1 MIKCDNM
8 SIISAKEL
16 NKSFGTEPVLENV
29 SFTVNKGD
37 RIGVVGPNGAGKST
51 LFKIIVGELSADD
64 GEISAAKDLTVGYL
78 RQREHFPEENA
89 VLDTLLLLGGEP
101 AAKRGILAGSTL
113 AERFEELHG
122 YSFERAARGILISLG
137 FGESMFSQQ
146 VGSLSGGEKTRL
158 ALGAMLLREPDLM
171 LLDEP
176 TNHLD
181 IPTLKWLEGYLKG
194 YRGTLMIISHDRYFL
209 DRCVGR
215 IFEIEG
221 CRLRCYEGNY
231 TKYKETKALQ
241 YEIDLKHYQQQM
253 EERKRQEELI
263 ARYKGRGTE
272 KLAKRA
278 HSREMRLS
286 HMEMPEKPVMLSE
299 SLKMNFQEKL
309 ISGNDVVFA
318 EDLSFAYPGAGWSGA
333 APGGSAGTAEPAPL
347 FRNVDLDI
355 KKQDRICIVGANGI
369 GKTTLLKIILGQIR
383 PDTGYV
389 RLGQNVIPGY
399 YDQEQ
404 RGLDPESTV
413 LDELHR
419 MYFKYDL
426 TDLRK
431 VLGSFLFR
439 GDDVFKKVKDLAGGE
454 KARLALLKLM
464 MSGANLL
471 IFDEPTNHLDIA
483 AKEVFEDAL
492 MNFPGTMI
500 IVSHDRYLLQHVPT
514 AILELTADGII
525 KYPGQYDYYEEK
537 RSQGSP
543 GAEKARSPEDEDEN
557 AVNPRGFGVA
567 TDVRLQ
573 QKTGAAPAQNSAQ
586 EPALSGAEAFRAKK
600 QADAAA
606 RKAAKRLAE
615 AEEAVSRAEE
625 AVKLLEAELCKPEVF
640 GDAAKAA
647 ETAKALEEAKTA
659 LDDAYWKWMELQ

>member
-1 MIKCDNM
+1 MVSYYAM
-8 SIISAKEL
+8 SILSVREL
-16 NKSFGTEPVLENV
+16 NKSFGIETALEGV

-37 RIGVVGPNGAGKST
+37 RIGVVGANGAGKST
-51 LFKIIVGELSADD
+51 LFKIIVGELAADS
-64 GEISAAKDLTVGYL
+64 GEIAAAKDLTVGYL
-78 RQREHFPEENA
+78 RQREHFPEEGT
-89 VLDTLLLLGGEP
+89 VLDTMLMLGDEP
-101 AAKRGILAGSTL
+101 AAKRGALAGSTL

-122 YSFERAARGILISLG
+122 YSFDRAAKGILISLG
-137 FGESMFSQQ
+137 FAESAFGQR
-146 VGSLSGGEKTRL
+146 VGALSGGEKTRL

-181 IPTLKWLEGYLKG
+181 IPTLKWLENYLKG

-209 DRCVGR
+209 DKCVSR
-215 IFEIEG
+215 IFEIEN
-221 CRLRCYEGNY
+221 CRLKCYEGNY
-231 TKYKETKALQ
+231 SKFKETKQLQ
-241 YEIDLKHYQQQM
+241 YEIELKHYEQQM
-253 EERKRQEELI
+253 EEIKRQEELI

-286 HMEMPEKPVMLSE
+286 HMERPERPVMLSE
-299 SLKMNFQEKL
+299 TLKINFSEKL
-309 ISGNDVVFA
+309 ASGNDVVFA
-318 EDLSFAYPGAGWSGA
+318 ENLSFAYPGC
-333 APGGSAGTAEPAPL
+333 EPL
-347 FRNVDLDI
+347 FKNVALDI

-369 GKTTLLKIILGQIR
+369 GKTTLLKMILSQLR
-383 PDTGYV
+383 PDSGYI

-419 MYFKYDL
+419 MYFRYDQ

-431 VLGSFLFR
+431 ILGSFLFH
-439 GDDVFKKVKDLAGGE
+439 GDDVFKKVGDLAGGE

-483 AKEVFEDAL
+483 AKEVFEDAI
-492 MNFPGTMI
+492 MHFPGTVI

-525 KYPGQYDYYEEK
+525 KYPGTYDYYDEK
-537 RSQGSP
+537 RSSLEKSRGEASENVERSRGAGSATDNQLHANG
-543 GAEKARSPEDEDEN
+543 GAEGP
-557 AVNPRGFGVA
+557 
-567 TDVRLQ
+567 
-573 QKTGAAPAQNSAQ
+573 AAAADAPK
-586 EPALSGAEAFRAKK
+586 LSGAEAYKAKK
-600 QADAAA
+600 EADAAA
-606 RKAAKRLAE
+606 RKAAKKLADAE
-615 AEEAVSRAEE
+615 AAVQAAEDT
-625 AVKLLEAELCKPEVF
+625 VKRLENELCKPEIY
-640 GDAAKAA
+640 GDASKAV
-647 ETAKALEEAKTA
+647 ETAKALESAKKA
-659 LDDAYWKWMELQ
+659 LDDAYWNWMELQ

>member
-1 MIKCDNM
+1 MN
-8 SIISAKEL
+8 IISVREL
-16 NKSFGTEPVLENV
+16 NKSFGIAPVLENV

-51 LFKIIVGELSADD
+51 LFKRIVGELAADS
-64 GEISAAKDLTVGYL
+64 GEIATARDLTVGYL
-78 RQREHFPEENA
+78 KQREHFAEGNT
-89 VLDTLLLLGGEP
+89 VLSTLLALGDEP
-101 AAKRGILAGSTL
+101 AAKRGSLAGSTL

-122 YSFERAARGILISLG
+122 YTFERAARGILISLG
-137 FGESMFSQQ
+137 FSESMFGQQ
-146 VGSLSGGEKTRL
+146 VGALSGGEKTRL

-181 IPTLKWLEGYLKG
+181 IPTLKWLESYLRG

-209 DRCVGR
+209 DKCVGR

-221 CRLRCYEGNY
+221 CRLKCYEGNY
-231 TKYKETKALQ
+231 TRYKELKELQ
-241 YEIDLKHYQQQM
+241 YEIDLKHYEQQM
-253 EERKRQEELI
+253 EEIKRQETLI

-286 HMEMPEKPVMLSE
+286 HMERPEKPVMLSE
-299 SLKMNFQEKL
+299 SLKMNFSEKL
-309 ISGNDVVFA
+309 SSGNDVVFA
-318 EDLSFAYPGAGWSGA
+318 EGLSFAYPG
-333 APGGSAGTAEPAPL
+333 TEPL
-347 FRNVDLDI
+347 FRNVALDI
-355 KKQDRICIVGANGI
+355 KKHDRICLVGANGI
-369 GKTTLLKIILGQIR
+369 GKTTLLKIILGQLR

-439 GDDVFKKVKDLAGGE
+439 GDDVFKKVGDLAGGE

-483 AKEVFEDAL
+483 AKEVFEEAI
-492 MNFPGTMI
+492 MHFPGTI
-500 IVSHDRYLLQHVPT
+500 LIVSHDRYLLQHVPT

-537 RSQGSP
+537 RNGGGGNAEIPTDSGAATDNQLQRS
-543 GAEKARSPEDEDEN
+543 GAENGPGRSNAEPEYSTVQN
-557 AVNPRGFGVA
+557 
-567 TDVRLQ
+567 T
-573 QKTGAAPAQNSAQ
+573 AAEQ
-586 EPALSGAEAFRAKK
+586 LTGAEAFRAKK
-600 QADAAA
+600 AADSKA

-615 AEEAVSRAEE
+615 AEAAVEAAEARIKE
-625 AVKLLEAELCKPEVF
+625 LEAELCKPEVF
-640 GDAAKAA
+640 GDPAKAA
-647 ETAKALEEAKTA
+647 ETAKALEEAKSA
-659 LDDAYWKWMELQ
+659 LEDAYWNWMELQ

>member
-1 MIKCDNM
+1 MIKCYIMN
-8 SIISAKEL
+8 IISVREL
-16 NKSFGTEPVLENV
+16 NKTFGIEPVLENV

-37 RIGVVGPNGAGKST
+37 RVGVVGPNGAGKST
-51 LFKIIVGELSADD
+51 LFKIIVGELAADS
-64 GEISAAKDLTVGYL
+64 GEIATAKDLTVGYL
-78 RQREHFPEENA
+78 KQREHFPEGNA
-89 VLDTLLLLGGEP
+89 VLDTLLMLGAEP
-101 AAKRGILAGSTL
+101 AAKRGSLAGSTL

-122 YSFERAARGILISLG
+122 YSFERAAKGILISLG
-137 FGESMFSQQ
+137 FAESMFGQA

-221 CRLRCYEGNY
+221 CRLKCYEGNY

-253 EERKRQEELI
+253 EEIKRQEELI

-286 HMEMPEKPVMLSE
+286 HMEKPERPVMLSE

-318 EDLSFAYPGAGWSGA
+318 EGLSFAYPGAGAAQSGA
-333 APGGSAGTAEPAPL
+333 ADPAPL
-347 FRNVDLDI
+347 FRNVSLDI
-355 KKQDRICIVGANGI
+355 KKQDRICLVGANGI

-419 MYFKYDL
+419 MYFKYDQ

-431 VLGSFLFR
+431 ILGSFLFR
-439 GDDVFKKVKDLAGGE
+439 GDDVFKKVGDLAGGE

-483 AKEVFEDAL
+483 AKEVFEEAI
-492 MNFPGTMI
+492 MHFPGTVL

-537 RSQGSP
+537 RSG
-543 GAEKARSPEDEDEN
+543 KAPEEPEIPT
-557 AVNPRGFGVA
+557 APA
-567 TDVRLQ
+567 DVTESRLQ
-573 QKTGAAPAQNSAQ
+573 
-586 EPALSGAEAFRAKK
+586 GAEAFRAKK

-615 AEEAVSRAEE
+615 AEEAVAMAED
-625 AVKLLEAELCKPEVF
+625 AVRRLENELCRPEVF
-640 GDAAKAA
+640 GDASKAA
-647 ETAKALEEAKTA
+647 ETAKALEEAKKA
-659 LDDAYWKWMELQ
+659 LDDAYWNWMELQ

>member
-1 MIKCDNM
+1 MN
-8 SIISAKEL
+8 IISVREL
-16 NKSFGTEPVLENV
+16 NKSFGIEPVLENV

-51 LFKIIVGELSADD
+51 LFKIIVGELAADS
-64 GEISAAKDLTVGYL
+64 GEIATARDLTVGYL
-78 RQREHFPEENA
+78 KQREHFAEEGT
-89 VLDTLLLLGGEP
+89 VLSTLLALGDEP
-101 AAKRGILAGSTL
+101 AAKRGSLAGSTL

-122 YSFERAARGILISLG
+122 YTFERAARGILISLG
-137 FGESMFSQQ
+137 FTESMFGQQ
-146 VGSLSGGEKTRL
+146 VGALSGGEKTRL

-209 DRCVGR
+209 DKCVGR

-221 CRLRCYEGNY
+221 CRLKCYEGNY
-231 TKYKETKALQ
+231 TRYKELKELQ
-241 YEIDLKHYQQQM
+241 YEIDLKHYEQQM
-253 EERKRQEELI
+253 EEIKRQETLI

-286 HMEMPEKPVMLSE
+286 HMEKPEKPVMLSE
-299 SLKMNFQEKL
+299 SLKMNFSEKL
-309 ISGNDVVFA
+309 SSGNDVVFA
-318 EDLSFAYPGAGWSGA
+318 EGLSFAYPGA
-333 APGGSAGTAEPAPL
+333 EPL
-347 FRNVDLDI
+347 FRNVALDI
-355 KKQDRICIVGANGI
+355 KKHDRICLVGANGI
-369 GKTTLLKIILGQIR
+369 GKTTLLKIILGQLR

-404 RGLDPESTV
+404 RGLDPKSTV

-439 GDDVFKKVKDLAGGE
+439 GDDVFKKVGDLAGGE

-483 AKEVFEDAL
+483 AKEVFEEAI
-492 MNFPGTMI
+492 MHFPGTI
-500 IVSHDRYLLQHVPT
+500 LIVSHDRYLLQHVPT

-537 RSQGSP
+537 QHLRDGSQS
-543 GAEKARSPEDEDEN
+543 AEN
-557 AVNPRGFGVA
+557 AEISTGSGSA
-567 TDVRLQ
+567 TDNQLQ
-573 QKTGAAPAQNSAQ
+573 KSSTQNGPGRSNAEPEYSTVQDPAAEQ
-586 EPALSGAEAFRAKK
+586 LTGAEAFRAKK
-600 QADAAA
+600 AADSKA

-615 AEEAVSRAEE
+615 AEAAVEAAEARIKE
-625 AVKLLEAELCKPEVF
+625 LEAELCKPEVF
-640 GDAAKAA
+640 GDPAKAA
-647 ETAKALEEAKTA
+647 ETAKALEEAKSA
-659 LDDAYWKWMELQ
+659 LEDAYWNWMELQ

>member
-1 MIKCDNM
+1 MIKCYIMN
-8 SIISAKEL
+8 IISVREL
-16 NKSFGTEPVLENV
+16 NKTFGIEPVLENV

-37 RIGVVGPNGAGKST
+37 RVGVVGPNGAGKST
-51 LFKIIVGELSADD
+51 LFKIIVGELAADS
-64 GEISAAKDLTVGYL
+64 GEIATAKDLTVGYL
-78 RQREHFPEENA
+78 KQREHFPEGNA
-89 VLDTLLLLGGEP
+89 VLDTLMMLGAEP
-101 AAKRGILAGSTL
+101 AAKRGSLAGSTL

-122 YSFERAARGILISLG
+122 YSFERAAKGILISLG
-137 FGESMFSQQ
+137 FAESMFAQA

-221 CRLRCYEGNY
+221 CRLKCYEGNY

-253 EERKRQEELI
+253 EEIKRQEELI

-286 HMEMPEKPVMLSE
+286 HMEKPERPVMLSE

-318 EDLSFAYPGAGWSGA
+318 EGLSFAYPGAGAAQSGA
-333 APGGSAGTAEPAPL
+333 ADPAPL
-347 FRNVDLDI
+347 FRNVSLDI
-355 KKQDRICIVGANGI
+355 KKQDRICLVGANGI

-419 MYFKYDL
+419 MYFKYDQ

-431 VLGSFLFR
+431 ILGSFLFR
-439 GDDVFKKVKDLAGGE
+439 GDDVFKKVGDLAGGE

-483 AKEVFEDAL
+483 AKEVFEEAI
-492 MNFPGTMI
+492 MHFPGTVL

-537 RSQGSP
+537 HDKGTVLCHEN
-543 GAEKARSPEDEDEN
+543 GEAEGVSDQNGKNTEN
-557 AVNPRGFGVA
+557 AVNSGGSGAA
-567 TDVRLQ
+567 TESRLQ
-573 QKTGAAPAQNSAQ
+573 
-586 EPALSGAEAFRAKK
+586 GAEAFRAKK

-615 AEEAVSRAEE
+615 AEEAVTRAEDT
-625 AVKLLEAELCKPEVF
+625 VRRLENELCKPEVF
-640 GDAAKAA
+640 GDASKAA
-647 ETAKALEEAKTA
+647 ETAKALEEAKKA
-659 LDDAYWKWMELQ
+659 LDDAYWNWMELQ

>member
-1 MIKCDNM
+1 MN
-8 SIISAKEL
+8 IISVREL
-16 NKSFGTEPVLENV
+16 NKSFGIEPVLENV

-51 LFKIIVGELSADD
+51 LFKIIVGELAADS
-64 GEISAAKDLTVGYL
+64 GEIATARDLTVGYL
-78 RQREHFPEENA
+78 KQREHFAEEGT
-89 VLDTLLLLGGEP
+89 VLSTLLALGDEP
-101 AAKRGILAGSTL
+101 AAKRGSLAGSTL

-122 YSFERAARGILISLG
+122 YTFERAARGILISLG
-137 FGESMFSQQ
+137 FTESMFGQQ
-146 VGSLSGGEKTRL
+146 VGALSGGEKTRL

-209 DRCVGR
+209 DKCVGR

-221 CRLRCYEGNY
+221 CRLKCYEGNY
-231 TKYKETKALQ
+231 TRYKELKELQ
-241 YEIDLKHYQQQM
+241 YEIDLKHYEQQM
-253 EERKRQEELI
+253 EEIKRQETLI

-286 HMEMPEKPVMLSE
+286 HMEKPEKPVMLSE
-299 SLKMNFQEKL
+299 SLKMNFSEKL
-309 ISGNDVVFA
+309 SSGNDVVFA
-318 EDLSFAYPGAGWSGA
+318 EGLSFAYPGA
-333 APGGSAGTAEPAPL
+333 EPL
-347 FRNVDLDI
+347 FRNVALDI
-355 KKQDRICIVGANGI
+355 KKHDRICLVGANGI
-369 GKTTLLKIILGQIR
+369 GKTTLLKIILGQLR

-439 GDDVFKKVKDLAGGE
+439 GDDVFKKVGDLAGGE

-483 AKEVFEDAL
+483 AKEVFEEAI
-492 MNFPGTMI
+492 MHFPGTI
-500 IVSHDRYLLQHVPT
+500 LIVSHDRYLLQHVPT

-537 RSQGSP
+537 QHLRDGSQS
-543 GAEKARSPEDEDEN
+543 AEN
-557 AVNPRGFGVA
+557 AEISTGSGSA
-567 TDVRLQ
+567 TDNQLQ
-573 QKTGAAPAQNSAQ
+573 KSSTQNGPGRSNAEPEYSTVQDPAAEQ
-586 EPALSGAEAFRAKK
+586 LTGAEAFRAKK
-600 QADAAA
+600 AADSKA

-615 AEEAVSRAEE
+615 AEAAVEAAEARIKE
-625 AVKLLEAELCKPEVF
+625 LEAELCKPEVF
-640 GDAAKAA
+640 GDPAKAA
-647 ETAKALEEAKTA
+647 ETAKALEEAKSA
-659 LDDAYWKWMELQ
+659 LEDAYWNWMELQ